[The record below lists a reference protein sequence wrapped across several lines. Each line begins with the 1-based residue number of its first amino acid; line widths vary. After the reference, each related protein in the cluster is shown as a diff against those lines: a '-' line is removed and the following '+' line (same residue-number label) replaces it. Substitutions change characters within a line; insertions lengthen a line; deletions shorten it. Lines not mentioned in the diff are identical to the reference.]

1 DGHRRFLDQPPV
13 LVRVPEDTMARTMMM
28 EALDQYFDSLAPDRR
43 AVLQRYEIVDFG
55 HKVVGVGSV
64 GLVAWVLLLEGRD
77 DSDVLVLQIKQAQK
91 SVLEPYTDVA
101 DYSNQ
106 GQRVVEGQRIIQ
118 AASDPFL
125 GWLTGKLG
133 REYYVRQLR
142 DMKWSPEPSALLPQ
156 GLINYA
162 RLCGH
167 VLARAH
173 ARSGDAVAIS
183 SYMGEST
190 NFEAAI
196 ADFSLI
202 YADLVAHDFELF
214 QEAVASGRLMGGSAS
229 EQMDDYL
236 EAFRNPAAY
245 PVQ

>member
-1 DGHRRFLDQPPV
+1 LVTLEHRASVGGQAVEV
-13 LVRVPEDTMARTMMM
+13 LVEC
-28 EALDQYFDSLAPDRR
+28 LHHH
-43 AVLQRYEIVDFG
+43 G
-55 HKVVGVGSV
+55 
-64 GLVAWVLLLEGRD
+64 
-77 DSDVLVLQIKQAQK
+77 
-91 SVLEPYTDVA
+91 
-101 DYSNQ
+101 
-106 GQRVVEGQRIIQ
+106 
-118 AASDPFL
+118 
-125 GWLTGKLG
+125 
-133 REYYVRQLR
+133 
-142 DMKWSPEPSALLPQ
+142 
-156 GLINYA
+156 A

-167 VLARAH
+167 FLARAH